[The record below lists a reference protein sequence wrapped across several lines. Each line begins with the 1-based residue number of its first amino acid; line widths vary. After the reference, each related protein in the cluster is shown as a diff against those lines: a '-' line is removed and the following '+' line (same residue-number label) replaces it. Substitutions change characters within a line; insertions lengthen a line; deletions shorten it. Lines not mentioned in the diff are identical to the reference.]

1 MIKWILFMGSILLCF
16 NTFCEDVERPRE
28 KKDCFQRTFVGE
40 FNKDN
45 AYCCYLSM
53 IKQDIEIKKCSI
65 HFKKEIDNDEVFNTI
80 NFLKKINT
88 QIVDES
94 VSINSLDCLSKYF
107 DTNIFIYIF
116 IFFIV
121 DYLYI

>member
-1 MIKWILFMGSILLCF
+1 MSSILLCF
-16 NTFCEDVERPRE
+16 NTFCEDVERPKE

-65 HFKKEIDNDEVFNTI
+65 HFKKEIDEGEIDNTI
-80 NFLKKINT
+80 KFLKKVNT
-88 QIVDES
+88 QVVGE
-94 VSINSLDCLSKYF
+94 VVEINSLDCISKYF
-107 DTNIFIYIF
+107 ETNIFIF
-116 IFFIV
+116 IYFII
-121 DYLYI
+121 DFLYLY